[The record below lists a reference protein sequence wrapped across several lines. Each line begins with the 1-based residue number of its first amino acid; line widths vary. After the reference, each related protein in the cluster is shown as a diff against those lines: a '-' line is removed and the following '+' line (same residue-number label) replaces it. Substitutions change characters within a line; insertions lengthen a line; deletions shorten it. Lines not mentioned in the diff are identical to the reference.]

1 MLNREAV
8 AAEMLRCAFSWEMDA
23 RLIGNLTAAE
33 IASVAAAS
41 LTQCPRCGAE
51 AWVNIDC
58 WVCLACSQLLEG
70 NVPAPHPRQIQG
82 AMGLDWLHMF

>member
-1 MLNREAV
+1 MLNRAAV
-8 AAEMLRCAFSWEMDA
+8 AAGMLRCAFSWDMNA

-33 IASVAAAS
+33 IASVAAAY
-41 LTQCPRCGAE
+41 LTSCPRCGSE

-70 NVPAPHPRQIQG
+70 NEPNPHPRQ
-82 AMGLDWLHMF
+82 GLTPHDWIHMF